1 MGQDLVAAS
10 PAAAAVFD
18 EVGEA
23 LGLDIRKLCWDTDA
37 ETLRQTQNAQ
47 VALFATGVAAFRA
60 LQEAH
65 GGWTPQA
72 MAGHSVGE
80 YAALVSGGWLSVA
93 TGAKLVRRRGE
104 IMAASGKDRPGTMAA
119 VLGMERAAL
128 EALCDELS
136 QGGQIVVIANDNSP
150 GQLVVSGDVNAVQ
163 ALSASAGERGA
174 KRVLPLNVSGA
185 FHSPL
190 MKEGAA
196 ALAEAL
202 SGAEFQAGTVPVVS
216 NVTAQPETDW
226 PARLAEQMVQPVRW
240 TETVQGWAAQGLNMQ
255 VECGHGEVLGGLLRR
270 IAPEV
275 AGARVVDSAT
285 LQETVKKLGGA
296 P

>member
-23 LGLDIRKLCWDTDA
+23 LSLDIRKLCWETDA

-65 GGWTPQA
+65 NGWTPQA

-128 EALCDELS
+128 EALCEELS

-150 GQLVVSGDVNAVQ
+150 G
-163 ALSASAGERGA
+163 
-174 KRVLPLNVSGA
+174 
-185 FHSPL
+185 
-190 MKEGAA
+190 
-196 ALAEAL
+196 
-202 SGAEFQAGTVPVVS
+202 
-216 NVTAQPETDW
+216 
-226 PARLAEQMVQPVRW
+226 
-240 TETVQGWAAQGLNMQ
+240 
-255 VECGHGEVLGGLLRR
+255 
-270 IAPEV
+270 
-275 AGARVVDSAT
+275 
-285 LQETVKKLGGA
+285 
-296 P
+296 